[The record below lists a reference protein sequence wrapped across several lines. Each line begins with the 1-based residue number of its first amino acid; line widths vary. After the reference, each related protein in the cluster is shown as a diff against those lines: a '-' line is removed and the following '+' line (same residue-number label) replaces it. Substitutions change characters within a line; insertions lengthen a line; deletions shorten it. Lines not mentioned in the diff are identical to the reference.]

1 MLKRNLFLVGIVTL
15 FLIVMTACSNGNG
28 DANNNSNDGAADGYP
43 ERDIEVYVGHGP
55 GGGTDTF
62 VRTITNLMAEDIDGN
77 FNIINQ
83 EGGSGVIAMQNAMK
97 EPGDGYTLVGD
108 SAYAVTT
115 AAGTNKYG
123 LDQVKPIA
131 RIQSDI
137 YSLQV
142 RKGTFE
148 SIDELVSYA
157 EDNPGEVR
165 IAAVGTMG
173 IDEITARRFMNEV
186 GVDMN
191 YIPAE
196 GAGNM
201 HSDLLGGHID
211 VILEEVGPTV
221 SYIEEGEFVPLV
233 FFTDERLEDFPDV
246 PTTVEKGWDLTDG
259 VERYLMIHAD
269 APQEIVDLLEES
281 AKNAMEKEE
290 YKEYAANSYLDL
302 RDGWMSS
309 EDFTKKLEEDIK
321 KYEEIIAEI
330 E

>member
-1 MLKRNLFLVGIVTL
+1 MFKKKSLFVGLIAL
-15 FLIVMTACSNGNG
+15 LLIVLTACSNSGSKNEEASTE
-28 DANNNSNDGAADGYP
+28 DYP

-62 VRTITNLMAEDIDGN
+62 VRTITNLMAEDLGAN

-83 EGGSGVIAMQNAMK
+83 EGGSGVIAMQNAMQ
-97 EPGDGYTLVGD
+97 EDADGYTLIGD

-115 AAGTNKYG
+115 AAGTNQFG
-123 LDQVKPIA
+123 LDKVKPIA

-137 YSLQV
+137 YALQV
-142 RKGTFE
+142 KNGTFE
-148 SIDELVSYA
+148 SIDELIEYA
-157 EDNPGEVR
+157 KAHPGEVNLG
-165 IAAVGTMG
+165 AVGTMG
-173 IDEITARRFMNEV
+173 IDEITARRFIKEA

-191 YIPAE
+191 YIPME

-221 SYIEEGEFVPLV
+221 SYIEEGEFTPLV
-233 FFTDERLEDFPDV
+233 FFAEERLEDFSDV

-259 VERYLMIHAD
+259 VERYLMIPAD
-269 APQEIVDLLEES
+269 APQEIVDLLEDA
-281 AKNAMEKEE
+281 AKKAMESEE
-290 YKEYAANSYLDL
+290 YQEYAANSYLNL
-302 RDGWMSS
+302 RDGWMGS
-309 EDFTKKLEEDIK
+309 EDFTKKLEQDIE
-321 KYEEIIAEI
+321 KYKEIIAEI

>member
-1 MLKRNLFLVGIVTL
+1 MLKNKSLFIGMIAIL
-15 FLIVMTACSNGNG
+15 LIVISACSNNAGG
-28 DANNNSNDGAADGYP
+28 SDSGEGAAENYP
-43 ERDIEVYVGHGP
+43 EQDIEVYVGHGP

-62 VRTITNLMAEDIDGN
+62 VRTITNLMAEEIGGN

-97 EPGDGYTLVGD
+97 EPADGHTLVGD
-108 SAYAVTT
+108 SAFAVTT

-142 RKGTFE
+142 KNGTFDT
-148 SIDELVSYA
+148 IDELVSYA
-157 EDNPGEVR
+157 EENPGELN

-173 IDEITARRFMNEV
+173 IDEITARRFIKAA

-211 VILEEVGPTV
+211 VILEEVGPTA
-221 SYIEEGEFVPLV
+221 SYIEDGEFVPLV
-233 FFTDERLEDFPDV
+233 FFADDRLEDFPDV

-269 APQEIVDLLEES
+269 APQEIVDLLEEA
-281 AKNAMEKEE
+281 AKNAAETEE

-302 RDGWMSS
+302 RGGWMGS
-309 EDFTKKLEEDIK
+309 EEFTAKLEEDIEI
-321 KYEEIIAEI
+321 YEQIIAEI

>member
-1 MLKRNLFLVGIVTL
+1 MLKKNYL
-15 FLIVMTACSNGNG
+15 LISMTALLLIIMSACSNDTGG
-28 DANNNSNDGAADGYP
+28 TDDTSSEKYP

-62 VRTITNLMAEDIDGN
+62 VRTITELMSEDIDGN

-97 EPGDGYTLVGD
+97 EDADGYTLVGD

-115 AAGTNKYG
+115 AAGTNKFG
-123 LDQVKPIA
+123 LDKVKPIA
-131 RIQSDI
+131 RIQSDT
-137 YSLQV
+137 YALQV
-142 RKGTFE
+142 KKGTFE
-148 SIDELVSYA
+148 SIEELVAYA
-157 EDNPGEVR
+157 KENPGEVR

-173 IDEITARRFMNEV
+173 IDEITARRFIKEA

-221 SYIEEGEFVPLV
+221 SYIEEGEFQPLV
-233 FFTDERLEDFPDV
+233 FFAEERLEDFPDV
-246 PTTVEKGWDLTDG
+246 PTTVENGWDLVDG

-269 APQEIVDLLEES
+269 APQEVVDLLEES
-281 AKNAMEKEE
+281 AKKAMETEE

-302 RDGWMSS
+302 RDGWMGS

-321 KYEEIIAEI
+321 KYEEILAEI